1 MTGKELF
8 IFRDVNFKL
17 EDEGPSVNRL
27 ANQEWD
33 MEILSRSLS
42 LSLSLSLCLYIDVRL
57 EVCLGS
63 MQLSLQS

>member
-8 IFRDVNFKL
+8 LLRDVNFKL

-42 LSLSLSLCLYIDVRL
+42 LSLSLSLYAYI
-57 EVCLGS
+57 
-63 MQLSLQS
+63 